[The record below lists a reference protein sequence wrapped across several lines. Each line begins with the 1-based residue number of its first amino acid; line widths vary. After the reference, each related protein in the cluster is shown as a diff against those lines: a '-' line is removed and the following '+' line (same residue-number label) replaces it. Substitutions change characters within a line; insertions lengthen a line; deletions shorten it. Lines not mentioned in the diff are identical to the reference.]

1 MRKKQLIGAAGLL
14 TAMLIAAGIAAA
26 FRRNSTTSAPKSATV
41 SRPVE
46 NPPVRASYADR
57 QINTAQDYIERS
69 PSNPIGYNLLA
80 SAYMQKARETGDFSM
95 NARAQAALDRASNL
109 DSTDYDTLKLRAKL
123 LLTYHRFSDA
133 LEVARHAQQL
143 RPQDHDIY
151 AAITDALVELGD
163 YKEAV
168 KAAQTMVDLRP
179 DTSSYSRVSYL
190 RALHGDNEG
199 AIQAMRDAADAASP
213 QNPESMAWCRV
224 QLGNE
229 LINAQKLVE
238 GEREIDRA
246 LHFFPDYHL
255 ALAAKG
261 RARLLAHDV
270 DNAIKYYKFA
280 ENRVPIPDY
289 AIALGDLFTKL
300 GRTEEATR
308 EYQLVEFVEQRGAM
322 DGTYSLPLALF
333 WADHNTRLDE
343 ALKVAE
349 RERAIRSDIYTCDVL
364 AWCLFKNGRFSEAK
378 AAMNEA
384 LRLGTLD
391 PRLFYHA
398 GMIASAMGDRRLAA
412 NHLKTALEL
421 NPDFDILQSDIARQT
436 LRETGG

>member
-1 MRKKQLIGAAGLL
+1 
-14 TAMLIAAGIAAA
+14 MLIAAGIAAA
-26 FRRNSTTSAPKSATV
+26 FRRNSTASAPKSATV

-46 NPPVRASYADR
+46 HAQVQASYADR
-57 QINTAQDYIERS
+57 QIKAAQGYIDRS
-69 PSNPIGYNLLA
+69 PSNALGYDLLA

-95 NARAQAALDRASNL
+95 NARAQAALDRASTL
-109 DSTDYDTLKLRAKL
+109 DSGDYDTLKLRAKL

-143 RPQDHDIY
+143 RSQDHDIY
-151 AAITDALVELGD
+151 GAITDALVELGD

-179 DTSSYSRVSYL
+179 ETSSYSRVSYL
-190 RALHGDNEG
+190 RALHGDNQG
-199 AIQAMRDAADAASP
+199 AIEAMRAAADAASP

-229 LINAQKLVE
+229 LINARRLEE

-246 LHFFPDYHL
+246 LHFFPDFHL

-270 DNAIKYYKFA
+270 DSAIKYYKLA
-280 ENRVPIPDY
+280 ETGVPLPDY
-289 AIALGDLFTKL
+289 AIALGDIFTGL

-308 EYQLVEFVEQRGAM
+308 EYQLVEFVEKSGAM

-343 ALKVAE
+343 ALKIAE
-349 RERAIRSDIYTCDVL
+349 RERATRSDIYTCDVL
-364 AWCLFKNGRFSEAK
+364 AWCLFKNGRFSDAK

-384 LRLGTLD
+384 MRLGTLD

-398 GMIASAMGDRRLAA
+398 GMIAYALSDRRLAA
-412 NHLKTALEL
+412 TYLKTALEI
-421 NPDFDILQSDIARQT
+421 NPDFDLLQSDIARQT
-436 LRETGG
+436 LKEIGG

>member
-1 MRKKQLIGAAGLL
+1 
-14 TAMLIAAGIAAA
+14 
-26 FRRNSTTSAPKSATV
+26 
-41 SRPVE
+41 
-46 NPPVRASYADR
+46 
-57 QINTAQDYIERS
+57 
-69 PSNPIGYNLLA
+69 
-80 SAYMQKARETGDFSM
+80 
-95 NARAQAALDRASNL
+95 
-109 DSTDYDTLKLRAKL
+109 
-123 LLTYHRFSDA
+123 
-133 LEVARHAQQL
+133 
-143 RPQDHDIY
+143 
-151 AAITDALVELGD
+151 
-163 YKEAV
+163 
-168 KAAQTMVDLRP
+168 
-179 DTSSYSRVSYL
+179 
-190 RALHGDNEG
+190 
-199 AIQAMRDAADAASP
+199 MRDAADAASP

-398 GMIASAMGDRRLAA
+398 GMIASAMGDRRLGA

>member
-46 NPPVRASYADR
+46 NAPVRASYADR
-57 QINTAQDYIERS
+57 QINAAQAYIERL

-123 LLTYHRFSDA
+123 LLTLHRFSNA
-133 LEVARHAQQL
+133 LEVARRAQQL

-151 AAITDALVELGD
+151 GAITDALVELGD

-179 DTSSYSRVSYL
+179 ETSSYSRISYL
-190 RALHGDNEG
+190 RTLHGDNEG
-199 AIQAMRDAADAASP
+199 AIEAMQDAAEAASP

-229 LINAQKLVE
+229 LINVRRLEE

-270 DNAIKYYKFA
+270 DNAIKYYKLA
-280 ENRVPIPDY
+280 ENRVPLPDY
-289 AIALGDLFTKL
+289 AIALGDIFTRL
-300 GRTEEATR
+300 GRTEEATQ
-308 EYQLVEFVEQRGAM
+308 EYQLVEFVEKSGAM
-322 DGTYSLPLALF
+322 DGTYSLSLALF

-343 ALKVAE
+343 ALLVAE
-349 RERAIRSDIYTCDVL
+349 RERAIRSDIYTFDVL
-364 AWCLFKNGRFSEAK
+364 AWCLFKNGRLSDAK

-384 LRLGTLD
+384 LRLGTRD

-398 GMIASAMGDRRLAA
+398 GMIANAQGDRRNAA
-412 NHLKTALEL
+412 KFLKAALEI
-421 NPDFDILQSDIARQT
+421 NPDFDLLQSDIARQT
-436 LRETGG
+436 LKEVGG